1 MLEWA
6 HPQLTLRYVIA
17 KIKWTSFNAFV
28 FYPFRYTPNSFAN
41 HEEGSPSGAGG
52 LRGFDV
58 AGEGIAVLEQG
69 YFIPSQRLLYLV
81 PIRA

>member
-41 HEEGSPSGAGG
+41 HEEGSPFRAPGLGVAILRQHRHPGFGA
-52 LRGFDV
+52 V
-58 AGEGIAVLEQG
+58 
-69 YFIPSQRLLYLV
+69 S
-81 PIRA
+81 